1 MTHHKSLQ
9 NSTLQLQAQNLFYV
23 DMESLGPGDPGCRVR
38 LSSYGS
44 KGSVELH
51 VELENRSKRAMALP
65 LGSFTAGSSSSCIL
79 AAFLQSLGNDGTWR
93 SAAVLQ
99 PRGYATQQ
107 AALFLPAFQA
117 VKMPIS
123 GKVVN
128 LGRFGGVALRV
139 GGDAPN
145 AAEVLVA
152 LGEDIGQNGQTGQS
166 QMSKPLVRFTVG
178 KPLKT
183 SRVDTNPVWIGPHEP
198 RQPRRYTTFDTE
210 IVSDVCD
217 LAVFDD
223 VDAKHAPRMQT
234 RRLQAFQH
242 SLSPELPVPKH
253 HCDHENAPRLSEAGP
268 RRSTFSGFRS
278 ARIPLQSRPATVP
291 AESALQA
298 EDTALQARKQ
308 SDSGEHPDSTEKP
321 LRLKSPAL
329 PSLTVIHHGTTW
341 RKLGRRQDILADPI
355 LLELAEAACNNALH
369 SSAIALMG
377 RCFQGRLGQ
386 RFADA
391 LRSLGYKVILGNAL
405 VSWVSAFEDSNDI
418 ADVVLVA
425 HWTSLPSC
433 IGILQAHALRSAVV
447 LCDHCDEASAMAE
460 AKSLPCPWQVVP
472 SLIFN

>member
-1 MTHHKSLQ
+1 MSWPTTSKSLQ
-9 NSTLQLQAQNLFYV
+9 NSTVQLQAQNLFYV
-23 DMESLGPGDPGCRVR
+23 DMEPLGLGDPGCRVR

-44 KGSVELH
+44 KGRVELH

-107 AALFLPAFQA
+107 TALFLPAFQA

-152 LGEDIGQNGQTGQS
+152 LGDIGQNGQNGQS

-217 LAVFDD
+217 LAVFGRCWCKTRPT
-223 VDAKHAPRMQT
+223 DANSKASSIP
-234 RRLQAFQH
+234 
-242 SLSPELPVPKH
+242 
-253 HCDHENAPRLSEAGP
+253 
-268 RRSTFSGFRS
+268 TF
-278 ARIPLQSRPATVP
+278 TVP
-291 AESALQA
+291 RTSCAQA
-298 EDTALQARKQ
+298 PLWSWCAQ
-308 SDSGEHPDSTEKP
+308 SIWSWSQKIHFFWLSKCPDSTP
-321 LRLKSPAL
+321 KS
-329 PSLTVIHHGTTW
+329 
-341 RKLGRRQDILADPI
+341 
-355 LLELAEAACNNALH
+355 ACN
-369 SSAIALMG
+369 SA
-377 RCFQGRLGQ
+377 C
-386 RFADA
+386 
-391 LRSLGYKVILGNAL
+391 
-405 VSWVSAFEDSNDI
+405 WVSMLRRHCPAGKETVRFWWASRFSYREAVEAEVDCI
-418 ADVVLVA
+418 AQ
-425 HWTSLPSC
+425 P
-433 IGILQAHALRSAVV
+433 
-447 LCDHCDEASAMAE
+447 HCDPSWHHLA
-460 AKSLPCPWQVVP
+460 QVGSQAGYP
-472 SLIFN
+472 GRSHIAGIGWSCMQQCSS